1 MITKKSKQQVPQV
14 IQTWLKWREPQSHWE
29 YIYRCGGVTFL
40 SITTLLVSSLFL
52 QRLGT
57 PRVTFPRIP
66 RGLSTGQSLDSIEV
80 SSAEWG
86 EAAGS
91 RCLIGL
97 FLLLVELFDLIPKPH
112 LLSIR
117 MPRDKMAGCA
127 SYDVRVTVPWL
138 QHWCW
143 VSVSRDSLAIG
154 EAVPLLVIHP
164 FFVTLRYI
172 LENSAMFLW
181 SRMFW
186 WSRKLETNDCLS
198 CPGPGA
204 FQHTQEEE
212 GRTLEGSLSRPSSA
226 STTVLTGGAPYTKPE
241 VRWGGNKQART
252 GRHYRKLL
260 LASRL
265 VLVAPADSCQFSGGL
280 AVSAGLCHHG
290 WFMSG
295 TLTLLNWAA
304 GILKMEIKIASK
316 NYF

>member
-1 MITKKSKQQVPQV
+1 MRK
-14 IQTWLKWREPQSHWE
+14 TWAHTSQDHRSQSCWTVHGFWKHSTSTGWSLNDRPPWGRKIMSAVE
-29 YIYRCGGVTFL
+29 F
-40 SITTLLVSSLFL
+40 SSLI
-52 QRLGT
+52 
-57 PRVTFPRIP
+57 FPSQFSQI
-66 RGLSTGQSLDSIEV
+66 LVFDDFFFYFI
-80 SSAEWG
+80 
-86 EAAGS
+86 
-91 RCLIGL
+91 IL